1 VAPAQH
7 GSDFGHRCLADARA
21 KMDLADW
28 CHGFLKWGSVV
39 LLVLVDQNTVYEL
52 KEGVNHGTD

>member
-1 VAPAQH
+1 V
-7 GSDFGHRCLADARA
+7 DARA
-21 KMDLADW
+21 KMDLVDW

-52 KEGVNHGTD
+52 KEGVNHGRD